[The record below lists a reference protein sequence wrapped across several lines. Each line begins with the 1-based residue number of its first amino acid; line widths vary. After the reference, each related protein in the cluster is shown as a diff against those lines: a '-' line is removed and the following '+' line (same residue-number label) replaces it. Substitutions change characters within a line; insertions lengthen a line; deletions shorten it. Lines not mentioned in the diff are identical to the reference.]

1 VPTIEPNAAV
11 YGCILGVLVA
21 AKERYQLQLRTE
33 EIATH
38 FAQVGLKPD
47 NLTAHLEQLRAWGAV
62 TWSQDTSRVARLEDF
77 HRRREL
83 WQLTA
88 QGHAA
93 HDAVLRVLG
102 AAERAGSLQRAL
114 FRDIG
119 ENLDALGAAVDA
131 DDATAT
137 YLGHRDLGGALNDL
151 AANAR
156 DFYARMAELRREHA
170 LAPERFLAYK
180 HLLIDYLEK
189 FLDDLFCYRVS
200 E

>member
-1 VPTIEPNAAV
+1 
-11 YGCILGVLVA
+11 
-21 AKERYQLQLRTE
+21 
-33 EIATH
+33 
-38 FAQVGLKPD
+38 
-47 NLTAHLEQLRAWGAV
+47 
-62 TWSQDTSRVARLEDF
+62 
-77 HRRREL
+77 
-83 WQLTA
+83 
-88 QGHAA
+88 
-93 HDAVLRVLG
+93 LG